1 MKKIYISMLAIVAM
15 LLSSCEREKD
25 FNDKTI
31 TVGENELSFVLQG
44 VSTRSAEESS
54 YAVRGISIPVGDGMY
69 LEETVE
75 ELNPSPMTKGAPAYT
90 ATLPN
95 LYPTMGVY
103 AAGNFGDEVFLSMDE
118 TQYDA
123 NGWRY
128 NHNYDADPWPDY
140 NTTSVDFYLRM
151 PATGGGVS
159 DYNKTKFNLTSPEN
173 GLEQADLLFGQVS
186 IKKKEHNDHLPAG
199 YPVTMKHALTGIKF
213 RNGHLN
219 NNQTKTIIT
228 SVELVGLNTYGEGT
242 IGADGVVTWNNVK
255 TPSTED
261 NPFYLVFDNPN
272 YVVADGKNNPDG
284 TVTTWDTGLDGTT
297 WTSAA
302 ADRNLNHANGEL
314 TFWFIPQEVPDNLK
328 LHIIFR
334 VKTPDTPNGVDVTH
348 TIELGALLNERY
360 QEAGNTGNLKWE
372 AGQLR
377 TYTLKP
383 YDVDV
388 EIKDGMTAVTKSDL
402 HIANT
407 GNVDEY
413 VRMLIMG
420 NWYGWKPGTTEAQMK
435 STEPSILVGYK
446 YKDAASTPSGHSVNE
461 MVDPWYREGQ
471 DTDGDGKF
479 DTDIYGGF
487 DSTFPRAN
495 LGERDGKRNDWA
507 DASGGY
513 YFTMPIGPGAGVGED
528 AVSATKA
535 LFESYTVT
543 NVPTIFL
550 PVGNTREP
558 AVGVH
563 LVMEIVVQAIAV
575 PTNDDGTQS
584 SWWLQAWYD
593 ATGIAKLDPDATRNA
608 KYKTL
613 YTNGEYRSQTS
624 GSGN

>member
-1 MKKIYISMLAIVAM
+1 MKKIYISMLVIVAA
-15 LLSSCEREKD
+15 LLSSCKREKD
-25 FNDKTI
+25 FKDI
-31 TVGENELSFVLQG
+31 LPVGENELSFVMQG
-44 VSTRSAEESS
+44 VSTRSAEEGSS
-54 YAVRGISIPVGDGMY
+54 YAVKGISIPVVDGMY

-75 ELNPSPMTKGAPAYT
+75 ELNPSPSTKGAPAYT
-90 ATLPN
+90 VTLPD

-103 AAGNFGDEVFLSMDE
+103 AAGKFGDAVFQSMDE
-118 TQYDA
+118 TMYNE

-128 NHNYDADPWPDY
+128 NHNYDSDPWPDK
-140 NTTSVDFYLRM
+140 TTPVDFYLRM
-151 PATGGGVS
+151 PASGGGVS
-159 DYNKTKFNLTSPEN
+159 SYNATTFKLTSPEN
-173 GLEQADLLFGQVS
+173 GKDQTDVLFGQVS
-186 IKKKEHNDHLPAG
+186 VSKEVHHGYLPAG
-199 YPVTMKHALTGIKF
+199 VPVTMKHALTAVKF

-228 SVELVGLNTYGEGT
+228 HVALVGLNTYGEGT
-242 IGADGVVTWNNVK
+242 VGADGAVTWTKVN
-255 TPSTED
+255 TPNTEE
-261 NPFYLVFDNPN
+261 NPFYLEFANPDYTPSAGASN
-272 YVVADGKNNPDG
+272 SDG
-284 TVTTWDTGLDGTT
+284 TVQTWDGGLNGTT

-302 ADRNLNHANGEL
+302 ADHNLNNDKGEL
-314 TFWFIPQEVPDNLK
+314 TFWFIPQEVPDNLM
-328 LHIIFR
+328 LHIVFR
-334 VKTPDTPNGVDVTH
+334 VKTPDTPEGVDIPH
-348 TIELGALLNERY
+348 TIKLGEMLNTKYRSVEGN
-360 QEAGNTGNLKWE
+360 AGKNLKWE

-383 YDVDV
+383 FDVDV
-388 EIKDGMTAVTKSDL
+388 EIRDGMTAVKKSDL

-435 STEPSILVGYK
+435 STDPSILVGYK
-446 YKDAASTPSGHSVNE
+446 YKDAASTPAGHSVNE

-471 DTDGDGKF
+471 DTNGDGEL
-479 DTDIYGGF
+479 DTDIYGSF

-495 LGERDGKRNDWA
+495 LGDRDGKRNDWA

-513 YFTMPIGPGAGVGED
+513 YFTMPIGPGAGVGEG
-528 AVSATKA
+528 ATSATKA

-543 NVPTIFL
+543 NVPTIYL

-575 PTNDDGTQS
+575 PTNEDGTPS
-584 SWWLQAWYD
+584 KWWLEAWHD
-593 ATGIAKLDPDATRNA
+593 ATGIDKLDPDAARNA

-613 YTNGEYRSQTS
+613 YTQGEYAPNTT
-624 GSGN
+624 GN

>member
-1 MKKIYISMLAIVAM
+1 MLVIVAA
-15 LLSSCEREKD
+15 LLSSCQREKD
-25 FNDKTI
+25 FKDI
-31 TVGENELSFVLQG
+31 TVGENELSFVMQG
-44 VSTRSAEESS
+44 FSTRSAEEGSS
-54 YAVRGISIPVGDGMY
+54 YVAKGISIPVVDGMY

-75 ELNPSPMTKGAPAYT
+75 ELNPSPSTKGAPAYT

-103 AAGNFGDEVFLSMDE
+103 AAGNFGDAVFQSMDE
-118 TQYDA
+118 TMYNE

-128 NHNYDADPWPDY
+128 NHNYASNPWPDE
-140 NTTSVDFYLRM
+140 TTKVDFYLRM

-159 DYNKTKFNLTSPEN
+159 NYNATTFKFTSPEN
-173 GLEQADLLFGQVS
+173 GLEQVDLLFGQVS
-186 IKKKEHNDHLPAG
+186 MSKEQHDKKLPAG
-199 YPVTMKHALTGIKF
+199 YPVEMKHALTGIKF

-228 SVELVGLNTYGEGT
+228 HVALVGLNTYGEGT
-242 IGADGVVTWNNVK
+242 VGKDGVVTWNTVN
-255 TPSTED
+255 TPNTED
-261 NPFYLVFDNPN
+261 NPFYLEFDNPK
-272 YVVADGKNNPDG
+272 YTADAGASNSDG
-284 TVTTWDTGLDGTT
+284 TVKTWDEGLNGTT

-302 ADRNLNHANGEL
+302 ADHNLNHANGEL
-314 TFWFIPQEVPDNLK
+314 TFWFIPQEVPDDLM

-334 VKTPDTPNGVDVTH
+334 VKTPDTPDGVDVPH
-348 TIELGALLNERY
+348 TIKLGELLNEKY
-360 QEAGNTGNLKWE
+360 QSVEGNAGKNLKWE

-383 YDVDV
+383 FDVDV
-388 EIKDGMTAVTKSDL
+388 EIKDGMTAVKKSDL

-446 YKDAASTPSGHSVNE
+446 YKDAASTPAGHNVNE

-479 DTDIYGGF
+479 DTDIYGAF
-487 DSTFPRAN
+487 DPTFLRGS
-495 LGERDGKRNDWA
+495 LGDRDGKRNDWA

-513 YFTMPIGPGAGVGED
+513 YFTMPIGPGAGVGEG
-528 AVSATKA
+528 AASATKA

-543 NVPTIFL
+543 NVPTIYL

-575 PTNDDGTQS
+575 PTNEDGTPS
-584 SWWLQAWYD
+584 KWWLEAWHD
-593 ATGIAKLDPDATRNA
+593 ATGIAKLDPDADRNA

-613 YTNGEYRSQTS
+613 YNNGEYAPSTT
-624 GSGN
+624 GN